1 MSTPELRPLLIDMVR
16 VFLSSIHKVLR
27 AISTRVNRCSF
38 AGSLLEH
45 LPEFPCILFPYLV
58 AQFV

>member
-16 VFLSSIHKVLR
+16 VFLSSIHKVPR
-27 AISTRVNRCSF
+27 AISTRVNRCFF

-58 AQFV
+58 ALVV